1 MSDEDVS
8 ALPEIDE
15 PLWATRS
22 WLHAETLESLA
33 EVNEQCLELLCD
45 QAAVTRT
52 GPAMLAELRPLWR
65 ELDVSARRRVAR
77 CPCLLLDAGFAAAS
91 RWAAVHDRRVH
102 DRERPPAG
110 VAFFTV
116 PCTVSVMRLVLTYAW
131 FLARTQSVA
140 ARLLLG
146 MSGQCARLIGA
157 CTLREVTLLAE
168 SQPQWLKPRWSERP
182 SVWRELLTTASS
194 GEPQALERLRMRGMQ
209 LLAGEV
215 RSVRDAD

>member
-1 MSDEDVS
+1 MSDEDVP
-8 ALPEIDE
+8 AIPGADE

-45 QAAVTRT
+45 QAAITRVN
-52 GPAMLAELRPLWR
+52 PAMLAELRSLWGG
-65 ELDVSARRRVAR
+65 LDASARRRIAR
-77 CPCLLLDAGFAAAS
+77 CPCLLLDAGFVSAA
-91 RWAAVHDRRVH
+91 RWAAVHERRVH
-102 DRERPPAG
+102 DRERPPPE

-116 PCTVSVMRLVLTYAW
+116 PRTVPVMRLVLTYAW

-146 MSGQCARLIGA
+146 MSGQCVRLIGA

-168 SQPQWLKPRWSERP
+168 GQPQWLKPRWPEQS
-182 SVWRELLTTASS
+182 SVWRELLTTAGS
-194 GEPQALERLRMRGMQ
+194 GEPQALERLRMRGVQ

-215 RSVRDAD
+215 RLVRDAD